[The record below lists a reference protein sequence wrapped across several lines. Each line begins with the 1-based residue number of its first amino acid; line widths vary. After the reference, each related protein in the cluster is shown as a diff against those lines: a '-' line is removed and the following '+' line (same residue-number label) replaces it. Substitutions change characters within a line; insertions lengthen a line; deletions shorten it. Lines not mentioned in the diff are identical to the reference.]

1 MNKKYND
8 SQIIELHSA
17 SLTDRE
23 IAEIIGVTPNNMA
36 TKRRALGLQPNKGKK
51 GTYMLTKEELEI
63 LVGILLGDA
72 TVRYVHNQCKF
83 PNLTFSHS
91 IAQEE
96 YFNWLTNKLSNLKSS
111 TGKYKSS
118 YVRTNGEIAERLTFT
133 GSNMLCLKEIQEIF
147 YKEDKKI
154 IPIDY
159 INNNFSELSLYCLFM
174 DDGSYDISTNSYIIN
189 TQCFDKN
196 NLEAFVQLLY
206 NKFGLEFNIKSD
218 NSLYL
223 KHSSNEKML
232 KLLSKINECDSMQYK
247 CGSHRKTPLNR
258 ETPEMDNPVLNPQEI
273 EENAERLEVMPNE
286 KDEAIKSSTKAGHCS
301 K

>member
-1 MNKKYND
+1 MNRKYND

-17 SLTDRE
+17 GLTDKE
-23 IAEIIGVTPNNMA
+23 IAEIIGATPNNMA
-36 TKRRALGLQPNKGKK
+36 TKRRALGLSPNKGKK
-51 GTYMLTKEELEI
+51 DIHKLSEEELEI

-72 TVRYVHNQCKF
+72 TVRYVHSQCKS
-83 PNLTFSHS
+83 PNLTFAHG

-118 YVRTNGEIAERLTFT
+118 YVKTNGEIAERLVFT
-133 GSNMLCLKEIQEIF
+133 GSNMMCLKEIQEIF
-147 YKEDKKI
+147 YIDGKKI

-159 INNNFSELSLYCLFM
+159 INNIFSELSLYCLFM
-174 DDGSYDISTNSYIIN
+174 DDGSYDIRTNSYIIN
-189 TQCFDKN
+189 TQCFDKD
-196 NLEAFVQLLY
+196 NLEDFVKLLY
-206 NKFGLEFNIKSD
+206 DKFELEFNIKSD

-232 KLLSKINECDSMQYK
+232 NLLFKINECDSMQYK
-247 CGSHRKTPLNR
+247 CGSHHKTPLNR

-301 K
+301 E